1 MKIRGF
7 RIELGEIEA
16 QLQKVEGIRKTTV
29 FAREN
34 ASGEKQLCAYYEAD
48 RELPAAELKNV
59 ISQELPAYMIPAY
72 LIQLERL
79 PLTANGK
86 VDRRSLP
93 TPEESLQPGE
103 GRTPPRTP
111 LEASL
116 AGIWKSV
123 LGLEHIGV
131 HDNFFDLGGHSLRAT
146 TLVSKVHQELNVE
159 LPLRDVFRYSTIEEM
174 ALAITRIGEQSFS
187 SIPLAGVREYYPL
200 SSAQKRLFI
209 LNQLEGSDQSYNMP
223 GVLLL
228 EGSIDRS
235 LLEKAFRGLIVRHET
250 LRTGFEIVQG
260 EAVQR
265 IYESVDFAVEY
276 RHASEEEAPEVVQA
290 FIRPFDLAKPPLL
303 RVELVELATERYLLM
318 FDMHHIVSD
327 GVSMDVLV
335 EELVR
340 LYGGES
346 LEPLRI
352 QYKDYAVWQQ
362 SDEQKAQLKREEAT
376 GWTVTGVNCRFWK
389 CRRTIRVLPCR
400 ALRDKR

>member
-1 MKIRGF
+1 
-7 RIELGEIEA
+7 
-16 QLQKVEGIRKTTV
+16 
-29 FAREN
+29 
-34 ASGEKQLCAYYEAD
+34 
-48 RELPAAELKNV
+48 
-59 ISQELPAYMIPAY
+59 MIPAY

-79 PLTANGK
+79 PLTTNGK

-93 TPEESLQPGE
+93 APEESLQPGE
-103 GRTPPRTP
+103 GHTPPRTP

-116 AGIWKSV
+116 AEIWKSV

-174 ALAITRIGEQSFS
+174 ALALSRIEEQLFS
-187 SIPLAGVREYYPL
+187 SIPLADERAYYPL

-209 LNQLEGSDQSYNMP
+209 LNQLEGADQSYNMP

-228 EGSIDRS
+228 EGSIDHS
-235 LLEKAFRGLIVRHET
+235 LLEKAFRGLIERHET

-265 IYESVDFAVEY
+265 IYESVDFAVVC
-276 RHASEEEAPEVVQA
+276 RHANEEEAAAVVQA

-303 RVELVELATERYLLM
+303 RAELVELAADRYLLM
-318 FDMHHIVSD
+318 FDMHHIISD
-327 GVSMDVLV
+327 GVSMDVFV

-346 LEPLRI
+346 LEPLHI

-362 SDEQKAQLKREEAT
+362 SDEQKC
-376 GWTVTGVNCRFWK
+376 N
-389 CRRTIRVLPCR
+389 
-400 ALRDKR
+400 